1 MPPNNQYP
9 QSPTPPSG
17 NFDSSQYD
25 FIMNPGTPQKKS
37 LLPGGPKAKMA
48 VLFGGI
54 GLVVVLLLII
64 ILSVLSGGSSATDN
78 LVTVARKQNEVI
90 RVADVGTKEAT
101 DETTMKLATM
111 TQLVVTTDQKAMIDY
126 LGKEGTKVD
135 AKTLAI
141 GTDTTIAKKLEAAES
156 NGRFDETFTE
166 IILTLLKDYQKSLR
180 TGYEGLGKNGKQ
192 IIDQSYENVSLILE
206 DNTLEQQ

>member
-25 FIMNPGTPQKKS
+25 FIMNPGSPQKKS

-48 VLFGGI
+48 LLFGGI
-54 GLVVVLLLII
+54 GLVVVLFLII
-64 ILSVLSGGSSATDN
+64 ILSLLSGGSSATDS
-78 LVTVARKQNEVI
+78 LVTIARKQNEVVRI
-90 RVADVGTKEAT
+90 ATIGTKNAT
-101 DETTMKLATM
+101 DQKTMKLATM
-111 TQLVVTTDQKAMIDY
+111 SQLVVTSDQKAMIDY
-126 LGKEGTKVD
+126 LAKEGNKVG
-135 AKTLAI
+135 AKELAI
-141 GTDTTIAKKLEAAES
+141 GADSKSDQKLEAAES

-166 IILTLLKDYQKSLR
+166 IILVLLKEYQRSLR
-180 TGYEGLGKNGKQ
+180 TGYEGLGKTGKE

-206 DNTLEQQ
+206 DNPASN

>member
-25 FIMNPGTPQKKS
+25 FIMNPGSPQKKS
-37 LLPGGPKAKMA
+37 LLPGGPKAKVA
-48 VLFGGI
+48 LLFGGI
-54 GLVVVLLLII
+54 GLVVILFFVI

-78 LVTVARKQNEVI
+78 LVAVARKQNEVI
-90 RVADVGTKEAT
+90 RIADVGTKDAT
-101 DETTMKLATM
+101 DEKTMKLATM
-111 TQLVVTTDQKAMIDY
+111 TQLVVTSDQKAMVDY
-126 LGKEGTKVD
+126 LAKEGNKVG
-135 AKTLAI
+135 AKDLAI
-141 GTDTTIAKKLEAAES
+141 GADSKTDQKLEAAES

-166 IILTLLKDYQKSLR
+166 IILALLKEYQRSLR
-180 TGYEGLGKNGKQ
+180 TGYEGLGKAGKQ

-206 DNTLEQQ
+206 DNTQDAN